1 MFLPTF
7 LLLMATLKSVKGNQ
21 TLLCFNNLRF
31 FFCMCMCKNFTLPK
45 KPTATFL
52 TVLSVFV

>member
-7 LLLMATLKSVKGNQ
+7 LLLMAALKSVKGNQ

-31 FFCMCMCKNFTLPK
+31 FLY
-45 KPTATFL
+45 
-52 TVLSVFV
+52 VYVYV